1 MLSSL
6 SAHMPVL
13 QVIVLLIAAPL
24 CALFGNRHLAWT
36 IAFIAALAAFVIST
50 FLLGSVLDGSVIS
63 YHLGGW
69 APPWGI
75 EYRIDAANAFVLFIV
90 SLIGVLVLPYA
101 RQSIEREFEASTHT
115 YFYTCYLL
123 CLTGLLGV
131 AATGDAFNVFV
142 FLEISSL
149 ATYAL
154 VAFGA
159 KRDKRALTAA
169 YNYLIMGTI
178 GATFFVIGIGFLYMV
193 TGTLNMADL
202 AVRLAE
208 VGDTRVTRVAFVF
221 ILVGMGLKLAMFP
234 LHLWLPNAYSYAPSA
249 ITAFLAATATKV
261 ALYVL
266 LRFTFTVFQFDFP
279 VQELTFEYVVMPLAL
294 VAMFAASIAAVFQKD
309 VKRLLAYSSVAQV
322 GYMLL
327 GVALL
332 TEAGLTAGI
341 IHLFNHAVTKGA
353 LFLAV
358 GCFVYQIGSSRL
370 GDLKGIGKTMPW
382 TTAALT
388 AGGLSLIGVPLTV
401 GFISK
406 WYLIQASLETGSL
419 WIAGLIVA
427 SSLIAVVYVWR
438 IVEVAYLEPAPEGR
452 KAKEAPLSMILPTY
466 ALVAAS
472 LYFGIN
478 SELTSSAAS
487 QAAKALYSATDL
499 AVPPM
504 QLTPSDPPSEGA
516 VQ

>member
-6 SAHMPVL
+6 TPHLPAL
-13 QVIVLLIAAPL
+13 QVVIPLIAAPL
-24 CALFGNRHLAWT
+24 CALVMNRHLAWV
-36 IAFIAALAAFVIST
+36 IAFAASALAFGVSA
-50 FLLGSVLDGSVIS
+50 LLLVSVLDGSVIS
-63 YHLGGW
+63 YQMGGW

-90 SLIGVLVLPYA
+90 SLIGALVLPYA
-101 RQSIEREFEASTHT
+101 RESIERDFDASTHT
-115 YFYTCYLL
+115 YLYTCYLL

-131 AATGDAFNVFV
+131 SATGDAFNVFV

-149 ATYAL
+149 STYAL

-159 KRDKRALTAA
+159 KRDRRALTAA

-193 TGTLNMADL
+193 TGTLNIADL
-202 AVRLAE
+202 AVRLEE

-221 ILVGMGLKLAMFP
+221 ILVGMGLKFAMFP
-234 LHLWLPNAYSYAPSA
+234 LHLWLPNAYSYAPPA
-249 ITAFLAATATKV
+249 VTAFLAATATKV

-266 LRFTFTVFQFDFP
+266 LRFMFTVFQFDHPF
-279 VQELTFEYVVMPLAL
+279 QGLTFEYVVMPLAI
-294 VAMFAASIAAVFQKD
+294 VAMFAASIAAVFQTD
-309 VKRLLAYSSVAQV
+309 VKRLLAYSSIAQV

-332 TEAGLTAGI
+332 TEAGVTAGI

-358 GCFVYQIGSSRL
+358 GCFVYQVGSSHL
-370 GDLKGIGKTMPW
+370 GDLRGIGKTMPW
-382 TTAALT
+382 TTAAF
-388 AGGLSLIGVPLTV
+388 AASGLSLIGVPLTV

-406 WYLIQASLETGSL
+406 WYLIQASLEAGSL
-419 WIAGLIVA
+419 LIAGLIVA
-427 SSLIAVVYVWR
+427 SSLIAVIYVWR
-438 IVEVAYLEPAPEGR
+438 VIEVAYLEPVPEGR
-452 KAKEAPLSMILPTY
+452 APKEAPLSMLIPAY

-472 LYFGIN
+472 IFFGIN
-478 SELTSSAAS
+478 SDLTSDAAT
-487 QAAKALYSATDL
+487 QAANALYDGTGL
-499 AVPPM
+499 V
-504 QLTPSDPPSEGA
+504 SEGA
-516 VQ
+516 AQ

>member
-6 SAHMPVL
+6 TPHLPAL
-13 QVIVLLIAAPL
+13 QVVIPLIAAPL
-24 CALFGNRHLAWT
+24 CALLMNRHIAWS
-36 IAFIAALAAFVIST
+36 IAFLAAGAAFIIST
-50 FLLGSVLDGSVIS
+50 LLLAAVLDGSVIS
-63 YHLGGW
+63 YHMGGW

-90 SLIGVLVLPYA
+90 SLVGALVLPYA
-101 RQSIEREFEASTHT
+101 RRNIEREFDASTHA

-149 ATYAL
+149 STYAL

-159 KRDKRALTAA
+159 QRDRRALTAA

-178 GATFFVIGIGFLYMV
+178 GATFFVIGLGFLYMV

-208 VGDTRVTRVAFVF
+208 VGDTNVTRVAFVF

-249 ITAFLAATATKV
+249 VTAFLAATATKV

-266 LRFTFTVFQFDFP
+266 LRFMFSVFQFDHA
-279 VQELTFEYVVMPLAL
+279 VQGLTFEYVVMPLAM
-294 VAMFAASIAAVFQKD
+294 VAMFAASIAAIFQED
-309 VKRLLAYSSVAQV
+309 IKRLLAYSSIAQV
-322 GYMLL
+322 GYILL

-332 TEAGLTAGI
+332 TETGLTAGI

-353 LFLAV
+353 LFMAV
-358 GCFVYQIGSSRL
+358 GCFVYQVGSSRL

-382 TTAALT
+382 TMAAFT

-419 WIAGLIVA
+419 LIAGLIVA

-438 IVEVAYLEPAPEGR
+438 IVEVAYLVPAPEGR
-452 KAKEAPLSMILPTY
+452 EAKEAPLSMILPTY

-472 LYFGIN
+472 IYFGIN
-478 SELTSSAAS
+478 SNLTSSAAS
-487 QAAKALYSATDL
+487 QAASALYSATNL
-499 AVPPM
+499 ATPPM
-504 QLTPSDPPSEGA
+504 QLTPMDLPSEGA
-516 VQ
+516 SQ

>member
-6 SAHMPVL
+6 TPHLPAL
-13 QVIVLLIAAPL
+13 QVVIPLIAAPL
-24 CALFGNRHLAWT
+24 CTLFVNRHLAWA
-36 IAFIAALAAFVIST
+36 IAFTASVAAFLVSA
-50 FLLGSVLDGSVIS
+50 LLLASVLDGAVIS
-63 YHLGGW
+63 YQLGGW

-90 SLIGVLVLPYA
+90 SLIGALVLPYA
-101 RQSIEREFEASTHT
+101 RQSIEREFDASMHT

-123 CLTGLLGV
+123 SLTGFLGV

-149 ATYAL
+149 SSYAL

-159 KRDKRALTAA
+159 KRDRRALTAA

-178 GATFFVIGIGFLYMV
+178 GATFFVIGLGFLYMV
-193 TGTLNMADL
+193 TGTLNIADL
-202 AVRLAE
+202 AVRLDD

-221 ILVGMGLKLAMFP
+221 ILVGVGLKLAMFP
-234 LHLWLPNAYSYAPSA
+234 LHLWLPNAYSYAPPPA
-249 ITAFLAATATKV
+249 AAFLAATATKV

-266 LRFTFTVFQFDFP
+266 LRFMFTVFQFDHP
-279 VQELTFEYVVMPLAL
+279 IQGLTFEYVVMPLAIA
-294 VAMFAASIAAVFQKD
+294 AMFAASIAAVFQED
-309 VKRLLAYSSVAQV
+309 IKRLLAYSSIAQV

-332 TEAGLTAGI
+332 TETGLTAGI

-358 GCFVYQIGSSRL
+358 GCFVYQVGSSRL

-382 TTAALT
+382 TTAAFA

-406 WYLIQASLETGSL
+406 WYLIQASLEAGSL
-419 WIAGLIVA
+419 LIAGLIVA
-427 SSLIAVVYVWR
+427 SSLIAMVYVWR
-438 IVEVAYLEPAPEGR
+438 IIEVAYLEPAPEGR
-452 KAKEAPLSMILPTY
+452 EAKEAPLSMILPTY

-478 SELTSSAAS
+478 SELTSNAAS
-487 QAAKALYSATDL
+487 VAANALFSATNL
-499 AVPPM
+499 A
-504 QLTPSDPPSEGA
+504 SEGA
-516 VQ
+516 SH

>member
-1 MLSSL
+1 MLSNL
-6 SAHMPVL
+6 TPHLPAL
-13 QVIVLLIAAPL
+13 QVVIPLIAAPL
-24 CALFGNRHLAWT
+24 CALFLNRHVAWG
-36 IAFIAALAAFVIST
+36 IAFVASVAAFVVST
-50 FLLGSVLDGSVIS
+50 LLLSSVLDGSVIS
-63 YHLGGW
+63 YHMGGW

-90 SLIGVLVLPYA
+90 SLVGALVLPYA
-101 RQSIEREFEASTHT
+101 RKSIEREFDASTHA

-131 AATGDAFNVFV
+131 TATGDAFNVFV

-159 KRDKRALTAA
+159 KRDRRALTAA

-202 AVRLAE
+202 AARLPE

-234 LHLWLPNAYSYAPSA
+234 LHLWLPNAYTYAPSPV
-249 ITAFLAATATKV
+249 TAFLAATATKV
-261 ALYVL
+261 ALYVM
-266 LRFTFTVFQFDFP
+266 LRFMFTVFQFDHA
-279 VQELTFEYVVMPLAL
+279 VQGLTFELVVMPLAL
-294 VAMFAASIAAVFQKD
+294 VAMFAASIAAVFQED
-309 VKRLLAYSSVAQV
+309 IKRLLAYSSIAQV

-332 TEAGLTAGI
+332 TEAGVTAGI

-358 GCFVYQIGSSRL
+358 GCFVYQVGSSHL
-370 GDLKGIGKTMPW
+370 SDLKGIGKTMPW
-382 TTAALT
+382 TTAALA

-419 WIAGLIVA
+419 LIAGLIVA

-438 IVEVAYLEPAPEGR
+438 IVEVAYLEPVPEGR
-452 KAKEAPLSMILPTY
+452 AAKEAPISMILPTY

-472 LYFGIN
+472 IYFGIN
-478 SELTSSAAS
+478 SELTSDAATV
-487 QAAKALYSATDL
+487 AANALFSVTDL
-499 AVPPM
+499 A
-504 QLTPSDPPSEGA
+504 SEGSS
-516 VQ
+516 Q